1 MCHAGRICVG
11 CRACVRGNIKKKLVC
26 VCMNT
31 SAAGENNLSGIIRSV
46 GRNGRYARRP
56 TVLAARIM
64 ARSPLTVTH
73 INLEQVMA
81 LANHFSDRVLLAVQG
96 EADDKVWDDRGG

>member
-1 MCHAGRICVG
+1 MCA
-11 CRACVRGNIKKKLVC
+11 
-26 VCMNT
+26 CMNT
-31 SAAGENNLSGIIRSV
+31 SAAGENNLSGIIRLA

-81 LANHFSDRVLLAVQG
+81 LADHFSHRVLLVVQG
-96 EADDKVWDDRGG
+96 KVDDKVWGDRGG